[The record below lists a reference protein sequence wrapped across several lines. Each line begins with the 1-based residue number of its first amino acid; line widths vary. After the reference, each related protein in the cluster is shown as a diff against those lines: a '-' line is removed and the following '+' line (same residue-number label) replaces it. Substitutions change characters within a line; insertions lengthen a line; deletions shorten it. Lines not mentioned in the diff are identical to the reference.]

1 MAEAFVTNSGG
12 ARGLATHRHRA
23 GQRSERSERGRVSVV
38 MLSSR
43 GLWPGRPT
51 IDLRSDT
58 VTQPT
63 GGMRKAMNK
72 AEVGDDVLGED
83 PTVKRLEVETAELL
97 GKEAALFVPSG
108 TMANLICH
116 LIWCSNRGSEMIVG
130 DQSHSFLWEQANAAQ
145 FGGIGYRPLTNLPD
159 GTMDLRAV
167 EAAVRGNNPCFPV
180 SRLVTVE
187 NTHAQRGG
195 KVLPIEF
202 LDDLAALAQGEGL
215 RVHMDG
221 ARLWNAAAASGLP
234 LSRITAGVDSVSV
247 CYSKGLGA
255 PVGSAV
261 AGSADFISRA
271 LRVRKALGGG
281 MRQSGVVAA
290 AALEGLRKQLP
301 RIGEDHAN
309 AKRLAQGFFDLGM
322 PSAID
327 VDPSSV
333 QTNIV
338 LVTVGPDLTDEG
350 VTATIV
356 CERLKAK
363 GILAMAIM
371 KGVIRF
377 VTHSQV
383 SSTDIQRTVSMMK
396 EVLEEAG
403 LHPLGISR
411 TARYQAEELDE
422 LEWRSPENPEIAEAA
437 VGRDAPGGP
446 AQQQV
451 VEANSMVTN
460 GSVTGVTEISNALSG
475 DAGPDSRGF
484 PASSFP
490 PDANAS
496 SPQMAATAEVS
507 ETTIGGEGGPVTE
520 LNGEGGGA
528 TGAEGL
534 AAESEGCGDAGA
546 GGAGEEK
553 EKAEPPPF
561 VEEFEEVELQG
572 MAVSTEGFVAV
583 MTSKESTR
591 ALKLV
596 VTPDDPMSGGLDVEQ
611 AETSEARTLLQLMQG
626 IDVAR
631 HLPHDALGNLMDLSM
646 SSGVQLST
654 VYVSQVKPFSATLMA
669 KVPQRDGETGT
680 APPAA
685 AAAAQKEDAG
695 PGSPPSPSDGVTA
708 TTAAANP
715 EDAWIDGG
723 AAAAA
728 AAVEAATLADK
739 AAEEATAAAGRAPE
753 TPVSPSVPGTTM
765 GSGFVRPRLGVSK
778 IAETTN
784 SFEALGLAL
793 RYPSARIF
801 VRADLLAAG
810 GGGELAMGKKRS
822 ALSSFDA
829 ADVAELYP
837 NLYYVKDAKERKS
850 ASEKMD
856 SQFEMQKIRQQLESA
871 MNAGDADRISAL
883 QEELNSLVVAEG
895 DTAPASVF

>member
-1 MAEAFVTNSGG
+1 MSGISRRRCRSVKSSGEAAAAAPLAPKPPSRTSPLLTSLALLVVSSTLSGRAQAFFVSTNVRGIHTNHRRRIELQPESPAREGG
-12 ARGLATHRHRA
+12 RVAMM
-23 GQRSERSERGRVSVV
+23 SER
-38 MLSSR
+38 R

-63 GGMRKAMNK
+63 GGMRKAMQK

-83 PTVKRLEVETAELL
+83 PTVKRLEAETAELL

-195 KVLPIEF
+195 KVLPIDF
-202 LDDLAALAQGEGL
+202 LDDLAVLAENEGL

-221 ARLWNAAAASGLP
+221 ARLWNAAAATGLAP
-234 LSRITAGVDSVSV
+234 SRITAGVDSVSV

-261 AGSADFISRA
+261 AGSADFINRA

-301 RIGEDHAN
+301 RIGDDHTN
-309 AKRLAQGFFDLGM
+309 ARRLAQGFYDLGM
-322 PSAID
+322 PTAID

-338 LVTVGPDLTDEG
+338 LVTVGPDLSDDG
-350 VTATIV
+350 VTAAVV
-356 CERLKAK
+356 CERLKDK
-363 GILAMAIM
+363 GVLAMAIM
-371 KGVIRF
+371 KGVLRF

-403 LHPLGISR
+403 LSPLGISR
-411 TARYQAEELDE
+411 TPRYVEMHRSLSIVSCAGACYYARAS
-422 LEWRSPENPEIAEAA
+422 RTASVIAS
-437 VGRDAPGGP
+437 APSSNLP
-446 AQQQV
+446 LFK
-451 VEANSMVTN
+451 
-460 GSVTGVTEISNALSG
+460 ISNAVSG
-475 DAGPDSRGF
+475 DAGPDSRA
-484 PASSFP
+484 PAEAQPSSLEMGSATP
-490 PDANAS
+490 AIQAEISDP
-496 SPQMAATAEVS
+496 SP
-507 ETTIGGEGGPVTE
+507 
-520 LNGEGGGA
+520 
-528 TGAEGL
+528 L
-534 AAESEGCGDAGA
+534 AAEGSATAAPAVAGLNGD
-546 GGAGEEK
+546 GGAGLSGEQRAAEEDND
-553 EKAEPPPF
+553 ERPPF
-561 VEEFEEVELQG
+561 SEEFEEVELQG
-572 MAVSTEGFVAV
+572 MAVSNEGFVAV
-583 MTSKESTR
+583 MTSKESSR

-611 AETSEARTLLQLMQG
+611 AETSEARTLLQCMTG

-631 HLPHDALGNLMDLSM
+631 HLPPDALGNLMDLSM
-646 SSGVQLST
+646 NSGVQLST
-654 VYVSQVKPFSATLMA
+654 VYVSSVCPFSATLMA
-669 KVPQRDGETGT
+669 KVPRRDGETGT
-680 APPAA
+680 TAPPPPLVAPS
-685 AAAAQKEDAG
+685 KE
-695 PGSPPSPSDGVTA
+695 
-708 TTAAANP
+708 
-715 EDAWIDGG
+715 E
-723 AAAAA
+723 
-728 AAVEAATLADK
+728 AAVPPLSADADLAPG
-739 AAEEATAAAGRAPE
+739 EAPE

-765 GSGFVRPRLGVSK
+765 GSGFGRPRLGLSK

-793 RYPSARIF
+793 RYTSTRIF
-801 VRADLLAAG
+801 VRADLLAPSAG
-810 GGGELAMGKKRS
+810 GDAMGKKGS
-822 ALSSFDA
+822 SSVWSFDS
-829 ADVAELYP
+829 ADLPELYP
-837 NLYYVKDAKERKS
+837 NLMKLKDAKERRS

-883 QEELNSLVVAEG
+883 REELNSLVVAEG
-895 DTAPASVF
+895 DAAPAPVQ